1 MYCTKCKMTYP
12 DDGEWD
18 VCPECDIKLITN
30 KERDELKRK
39 DIDRKTNALYESL
52 RQEYE
57 RKGIQFTKQDFEDYL
72 QSKRIEQLSKY
83 KEASKNNIE
92 TKKSDDVP
100 KCPICGSLKIQKI
113 SSMNRAVNIAIW
125 GIFSTKINKQW
136 HCTKCGSNF

>member
-52 RQEYE
+52 RQEYKQ
-57 RKGIQFTKQDFEDYL
+57 KGIQFTKQDFEDYL

-136 HCTKCGSNF
+136 HCVKCGSNF

>member
-30 KERDELKRK
+30 KERDELNNKEAIAR
-39 DIDRKTNALYESL
+39 TNALYESL
-52 RQEYE
+52 RREYE
-57 RKGIQFTKQDFEDYL
+57 QKGIRFTKQDFEDYL
-72 QSKRIEQLSKY
+72 QSKRIEQLSQY
-83 KEASKNNIE
+83 KETSR
-92 TKKSDDVP
+92 KSIDVQESTNVP

-136 HCTKCGSNF
+136 HCNKCGSNF